1 MVNGQDGGRWALAG
15 FLYQIVGMLSMVARA
30 SQPAE
35 FSRKNGGDE
44 VDSLLTLPDVQTHHE
59 RFEDA
64 AFISVDD
71 ECVLVQFKYSSTGR
85 KIGIGEARE
94 IIEKL
99 SAGVGQATN
108 QGYRVTACVLFTNRE
123 LTSRGGKAARQ
134 HWESEKQERPY
145 DLRYYKSAPIESLIE
160 DLNNFGREYGLFG
173 NEIEEG
179 IDRMIGRVLLR
190 TGDLFDRSFDQSN
203 FIGCLVGSDR
213 ARRLTAARICEQP
226 HQRLEDFGNWIG
238 INQWDSYPIQ
248 RARLH
253 DVIEAINENRALIG
267 LCGQGGCGKS
277 ILIWQ
282 VLTNLPPDRCCT
294 FVHAEEVLGSWIE
307 NTVHNWRGLVG
318 NSGDTR
324 EEAVERLLIANP
336 DSPRP
341 VLWLGLDGI
350 DEGDLS
356 PARQNHIRKI
366 LRWFWRSDLDRMND
380 RPPAILIVSS
390 RKEEKLRDFLRL
402 EGGPLQPTTLPLTL
416 KIDVFT
422 DQERDMAASQKVPG
436 IHQRV
441 HQTLSRGRLRE
452 WSDSIEV
459 WGAEA
464 PDENLDSID
473 AAVWDSLRHPAMWQA
488 LLSLDRETQRR
499 AIEGVSDARSQLAH
513 GFLQWFGHKLRMRR
527 GQQTEDL
534 TSNDYHGLFEV
545 LEAIARHSDLETLK
559 QRDPDWVEP
568 ARQTP
573 IGISRREAEDL
584 YRESLSAGLIIEEN
598 ESRTWRWRHSLV
610 YDYLVNYP
618 EGDQQDG

>member
-1 MVNGQDGGRWALAG
+1 MANGQDGGRWALAG

-30 SQPAE
+30 SQPVE

-44 VDSLLTLPDVQTHHE
+44 VDSLLTLPDVQAHHE
-59 RFEDA
+59 CFADA
-64 AFISVDD
+64 AFISMDD

-85 KIGIGEARE
+85 KIGVAEARN

-99 SAGVGQATN
+99 SEGANQATN
-108 QGYRVTACVLFTNRE
+108 QGYQVTACVLFTNRE
-123 LTSRGGKAARQ
+123 LTSRGGRAARQ

-145 DLRYYKSAPIESLIE
+145 DLRYHKSAPIGSLTG
-160 DLNNFGREYGLFG
+160 DLNKFGQEYGLFD
-173 NEIEEG
+173 NEIEKG
-179 IDRMIGRVLLR
+179 IERLISRVLLQ
-190 TGDLFDRSFDQSN
+190 TGDLFDRTFDQSD
-203 FIGCLVGSDR
+203 FIECLVGSDN
-213 ARRLTAARICEQP
+213 AQRLTTDQICQRS
-226 HQRLEDFGNWIG
+226 HQRLEDFGNGIG
-238 INQWDSYPIQ
+238 INQWDRNPIQ

-253 DVIEAINENRALIG
+253 DIIEAINENRALIG
-267 LCGQGGCGKS
+267 LCGPGGCGKS
-277 ILIWQ
+277 TLIWQ

-318 NSGDTR
+318 NSEDTR
-324 EEAVERLLIANP
+324 EEAIERLLIANP
-336 DSPRP
+336 GSSRP

-350 DEGDLS
+350 DEGILS
-356 PARQNHIRKI
+356 AERENYIREI
-366 LRWFWRSDLDRMND
+366 LKWFWHRDLDRMSD
-380 RPPAILIVSS
+380 RPPATLIVSS

-402 EGGPLQPTTLPLTL
+402 EGGPLQPTILPLTL

-441 HQTLSRGRLRE
+441 HQTFSRGRLRE

-464 PDENLDSID
+464 LDESLDSID
-473 AAVWDSLRHPAMWQA
+473 EAVWDSLRHPAMWQA

-499 AIEGVSDARSQLAH
+499 AIEGIPDARSQLAH
-513 GFLQWFGHKLRMRR
+513 RFLQWFGHKLRMRR

-545 LEAIARHSDLETLK
+545 LEAIARHSEVETLK

-573 IGISRREAEDL
+573 IGISCREAQDL

-610 YDYLVNYP
+610 YDYLVDYQ